1 MREKEFF
8 KSLQSDI
15 SIRRAVCK
23 KQHESHDSKAD
34 ARADGAAY
42 AFGFN
47 DGVLVGLRLARVD
60 YFAADGKDFS
70 KDAKDPDADST
81 KNI

>member
-1 MREKEFF
+1 MREKDFF

-15 SIRRAVCK
+15 RIRRAVCR

-47 DGVLVGLRLARVD
+47 EGVLVGLRLARVD
-60 YFAADGKDFS
+60 YFAAGGNDFGNA
-70 KDAKDPDADST
+70 AKDSDADST